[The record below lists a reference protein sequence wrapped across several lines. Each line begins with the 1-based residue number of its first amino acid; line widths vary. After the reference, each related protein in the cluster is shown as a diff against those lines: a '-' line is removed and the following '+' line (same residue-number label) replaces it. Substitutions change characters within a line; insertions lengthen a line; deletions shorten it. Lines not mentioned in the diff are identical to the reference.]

1 MAAARLLRHIFP
13 KVFFARMVGMG
24 LLGASCS
31 FTRFRITEPVPKELW
46 MEIPA
51 KLKQFAFQDIDD
63 IPEERAWGWVS
74 FEDMLD
80 VDWRSAPPDKGAYLA
95 FAFRLDTRRIPPAV
109 LKKHVMMAM
118 REEEHRIKE
127 QGKKFIGRERKSEL
141 RDQVRLR
148 LMGRFLPIPSVF
160 DVVWATE
167 TNTVYLTSVQTKLIE
182 LFVEHFTLSFDLHLE
197 PLTPY
202 ALAASFLDDTAIQ
215 RLDTL
220 EPTQFA

>member
-1 MAAARLLRHIFP
+1 MA
-13 KVFFARMVGMG
+13 

-46 MEIPA
+46 MQIPA

-63 IPEERAWGWVS
+63 IPEERGWGWVS

-80 VDWRSAPPDKGAYLA
+80 ASWNTAPPDKGAYLA

-109 LKKHVMMAM
+109 LKKHVQMAM
-118 REEEHRIKE
+118 REEEARIKE
-127 QGKKFIGRERKSEL
+127 QGKKFIGRERKNEL

-160 DVVWATE
+160 DVAWSTE
-167 TNTVYLTSVQTKLIE
+167 SNIVYLTSAQTKLIE
-182 LFVEHFTLSFDLHLE
+182 LFMEHFTLTFDLHLE
-197 PLTPY
+197 ALTPY
-202 ALAASFLDDTAIQ
+202 ALAASFLDDAALQ
-215 RLDTL
+215 RLDSI